1 MVVTTMQNPLGQT
14 LVTQGHVQLDL
25 LVHSIHVPRGT
36 IVKLAALVQLV
47 VIVALEPTIKVKK
60 VNLLH
65 GGSRVVYTGCL
76 GIDPCYWYFF
86 EYETNGT
93 NLV

>member
-60 VNLLH
+60 WTYYTVVAEWYIQAALELIPPIGILLNM
-65 GGSRVVYTGCL
+65 RL
-76 GIDPCYWYFF
+76 MEQI
-86 EYETNGT
+86 
-93 NLV
+93 